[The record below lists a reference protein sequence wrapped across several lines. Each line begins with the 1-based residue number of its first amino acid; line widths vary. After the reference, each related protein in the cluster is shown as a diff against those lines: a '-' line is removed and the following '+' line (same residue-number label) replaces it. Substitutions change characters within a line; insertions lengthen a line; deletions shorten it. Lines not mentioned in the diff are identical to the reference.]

1 MGDNAP
7 RNIGLPMLIVVLV
20 SICLISF
27 SGIAYS
33 TARHSY
39 EQSISMVERTKNYYG
54 ACNEAEIMLSTLS
67 EAPTETTTYSYPFGT
82 AMDEL
87 IVTIAPD
94 DSEKGYKITE
104 WVIADTASWEA
115 PSEGSDSGGAM
126 MGPVGPSAPE
136 GGPSAPEGGPAAP
149 EGGPVAPQ

>member
-1 MGDNAP
+1 
-7 RNIGLPMLIVVLV
+7 MLIVVLV

-54 ACNEAEIMLSTLS
+54 ACNEAEIMLSGLS
-67 EAPTETTTYSYPFGT
+67 EAPQSETTYSYPFGT

-94 DSEKGYKITE
+94 DSEKGYKIIE

-115 PSEGSDSGGAM
+115 PSEGADGAM
-126 MGPVGPSAPE
+126 MGPM
-136 GGPSAPEGGPAAP
+136 GPSAPEGGPAAP
-149 EGGPVAPQ
+149 EGGPAAPVGGPVAPQ